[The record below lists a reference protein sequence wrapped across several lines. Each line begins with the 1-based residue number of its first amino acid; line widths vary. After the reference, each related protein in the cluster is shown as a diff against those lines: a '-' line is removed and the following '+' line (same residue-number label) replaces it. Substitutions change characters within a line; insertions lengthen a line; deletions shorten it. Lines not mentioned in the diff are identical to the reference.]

1 MTGAPPRLGA
11 AAARLLAPVFAK
23 GSVWLAGA
31 GPGDPGLLTLH
42 ALHALA
48 TADVILH
55 DALIPSAVLEL
66 AATPHLEPVG
76 KRAGR
81 AGASQLRINQRLVA
95 LARQGLSVL
104 RLKGGDPLIFGRGG
118 EEALALLAASIPFRI
133 IPGISAG
140 IGGAGAAGIP
150 LTHRGMARSVAF
162 ATGHDCHGGLPAGRD
177 LASLSRGA
185 EVLVFYMAL
194 RQAGP
199 IAAALIAAGRSPD
212 EPVAFLADATTPGQR
227 VITAT
232 LADAGAIG
240 ATLPRS
246 SPTLIVV
253 GPVVACHDLF
263 APLLAPM
270 TIAARQVALPA

>member
-1 MTGAPPRLGA
+1 
-11 AAARLLAPVFAK
+11 
-23 GSVWLAGA
+23 
-31 GPGDPGLLTLH
+31 
-42 ALHALA
+42 
-48 TADVILH
+48 
-55 DALIPSAVLEL
+55 
-66 AATPHLEPVG
+66 
-76 KRAGR
+76 
-81 AGASQLRINQRLVA
+81 
-95 LARQGLSVL
+95 
-104 RLKGGDPLIFGRGG
+104 
-118 EEALALLAASIPFRI
+118 
-133 IPGISAG
+133 
-140 IGGAGAAGIP
+140 
-150 LTHRGMARSVAF
+150 
-162 ATGHDCHGGLPAGRD
+162 
-177 LASLSRGA
+177 SLSRGA

-253 GPVVACHDLF
+253 GPVVACHALF